1 MTVSRSRRRCR
12 IRRRWRLLR
21 GRVYD
26 EVAETYPDF
35 AAQMRREIEQPLSHA
50 S

>member
-1 MTVSRSRRRCR
+1 LD
-12 IRRRWRLLR
+12 LLR
-21 GRVYD
+21 GRVLD

-35 AAQMRREIEQPLSHA
+35 AAQMRRELREIDPTLSPV